1 MIALKDQIGEVI
13 AMSPFVILRR
23 NRSCPF
29 SVGFTVSQPPN
40 FIYNFVMDKQNS
52 NITSSGQDMPRIW
65 KTLETLG
72 HMKRHNETKISLLV
86 PGTKF
91 GYVKKRDAAAE
102 ERERGGMIVGEKR
115 CRGRV
120 N

>member
-72 HMKRHNETKISLLV
+72 HMKRHNETK
-86 PGTKF
+86 F

-102 ERERGGMIVGEKR
+102 ERERGG
-115 CRGRV
+115 
-120 N
+120 